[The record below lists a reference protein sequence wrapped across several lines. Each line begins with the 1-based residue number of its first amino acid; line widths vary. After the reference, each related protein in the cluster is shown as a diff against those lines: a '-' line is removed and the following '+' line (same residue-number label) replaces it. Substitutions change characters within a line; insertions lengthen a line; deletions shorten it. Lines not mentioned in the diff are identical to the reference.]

1 MMMFKWQTLKRIH
14 RSITVL
20 SATLIGAVTTIML
33 LCAAALLIRFGG
45 DDDGTWAAADV
56 ADALKAA
63 VTRNEAGQLALKQT
77 SRLDEIIREFPTFWY
92 VVSDKS
98 GEVSYGPVPKWRP
111 QKTPTSRDGTS
122 FLAYAIDGETT
133 KLKKMAAVRN
143 TPVGEV
149 WIETGGVAYTATQL
163 TLGTLTD
170 ATIVALPI
178 ILVLAATAFAAM
190 VFVPTLIARPV
201 RAVAAA
207 AEMIDGVSDGR
218 RLPEDDAPAEL
229 LPLVVAFNRALSRI
243 DVASRAQRN
252 FLSNAAHE
260 LRTPLTNART
270 MLELVQDSPLRARL
284 IAENQ
289 KLSSIVTMLLQ
300 LARISVEP
308 AELIEMD
315 LAALARRVAAEHV
328 PMALNNGSD
337 IEFTEPGHPVR
348 VRGSEA
354 AIAVA
359 LSNLIR
365 NAVTHGS
372 AGGSVLIK
380 VEAPARL
387 SVVDFGSG
395 LQLGQPELLLEPFK
409 RGNTHAEGTGLGL
422 SIVSQVMTTHNGT
435 VSLGETPGGGTT
447 VELNFPPLV
456 CQPSDL
462 PPGKRATDAITDART
477 NSVPAA

>member
-1 MMMFKWQTLKRIH
+1 MMMLKWQRLKRVH
-14 RSITVL
+14 RSIAVL

-56 ADALKAA
+56 ADALKEA
-63 VTRNEAGQLALKQT
+63 VIRNETGQLALKRT
-77 SRLDEIIREFPTFWY
+77 SRLDEITRNFPTFWY

-98 GEVSYGPVPKWRP
+98 GEVSYGPIPKWRP
-111 QKTPTSRDGTS
+111 QKTQTSRDGTS
-122 FLAYAIDGETT
+122 FIAYAFDGETT
-133 KLKKMAAVRN
+133 NLRKMAVVRN

-149 WIETGGVAYTATQL
+149 WIETGGVAYTAAQL
-163 TLGTLTD
+163 TTGMLTD

-178 ILVLAATAFAAM
+178 ILVLAATAFTAM

-218 RLPEDDAPAEL
+218 RLPEQDAPAEL
-229 LPLVVAFNRALSRI
+229 LPLVAAFNRALSRI
-243 DVASRAQRN
+243 DVASKAQRN

-270 MLELVQDSPLRARL
+270 ILEQVEDAPLRARL

-300 LARISVEP
+300 LARISAEP

-328 PMALNNGSD
+328 PMALKNGSD
-337 IEFTEPGHPVR
+337 VEFIEPHHPIW
-348 VRGSEA
+348 VRGSET

-372 AGGSVLIK
+372 AGGSVLIE
-380 VEAPARL
+380 VGAPARL
-387 SVVDFGSG
+387 SVIDYGSG

-409 RGNTHAEGTGLGL
+409 RGNTRAEGTGLGL
-422 SIVSQVMTTHNGT
+422 SIVSQVMTTHGGT
-435 VSLGETPGGGTT
+435 VSLCETPGGGTT
-447 VELNFPPLV
+447 VELNFPVPG
-456 CQPSDL
+456 CRQADL
-462 PPGKRATDAITDART
+462 PQGRKAVQAMTEARPDGI
-477 NSVPAA
+477 SAA